1 MEEQKPTQIEEGN
14 KANVSKVEEQKPTQI
29 EESNKANV
37 GAGGSKVS
45 ELKNLYEQKMAAS
58 R

>member
-1 MEEQKPTQIEEGN
+1 
-14 KANVSKVEEQKPTQI
+14 VEEQKPTQI

>member
-1 MEEQKPTQIEEGN
+1 MSHESSST
-14 KANVSKVEEQKPTQI
+14 VSKVEERKPTEI

-37 GAGGSKVS
+37 GTGGSKVS